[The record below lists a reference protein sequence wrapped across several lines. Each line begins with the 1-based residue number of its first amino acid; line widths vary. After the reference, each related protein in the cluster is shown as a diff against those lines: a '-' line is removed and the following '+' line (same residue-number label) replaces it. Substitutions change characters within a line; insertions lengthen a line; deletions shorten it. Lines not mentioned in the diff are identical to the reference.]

1 MKSIAAIACVAAAT
15 LAGCAEMGPNTMMDD
30 ARCQL
35 GPTTFTSI
43 TGVKKEGPV
52 NKLDQ
57 SYAYMQ
63 FASSNFRYRSL
74 AVNGPV
80 NNLSEDV
87 LRGCRLQ
94 EMDKNDAT

>member
-1 MKSIAAIACVAAAT
+1 MKSIAAMACLAAVT
-15 LAGCAEMGPNTMMDD
+15 MAGCATTETNTAMDD

-74 AVNGPV
+74 ATNGPV

-94 EMDKNDAT
+94 EMDRNDAM